1 MAQYKPSIIASPV
14 AMAKRLDI
22 GGELRVIPFL
32 REAVEIMSSDPQ
44 KYGLCGH
51 KVNQLLPAQ
60 TLNTFDI
67 SLLVFDPVPPSPPS
81 EPTLESI
88 HAELPPT
95 IASPSLSKEP
105 VKEGSKDTSKKSS
118 RTAIEGKEEE
128 TFSSTSL
135 PSPPSS
141 TPVAVAET
149 LLKRAQEK
157 HRIDIEMW
165 KIARHCEDLEDA
177 RKHDMA
183 ALALI
188 MANLTP
194 ASRTRFTLAMSGKS
208 GVLMANLLLVS
219 HKPTT
224 LSCRRV
230 ASV

>member
-105 VKEGSKDTSKKSS
+105 IKEGM
-118 RTAIEGKEEE
+118 
-128 TFSSTSL
+128 L
-135 PSPPSS
+135 
-141 TPVAVAET
+141 
-149 LLKRAQEK
+149 
-157 HRIDIEMW
+157 
-165 KIARHCEDLEDA
+165 
-177 RKHDMA
+177 
-183 ALALI
+183 
-188 MANLTP
+188 N
-194 ASRTRFTLAMSGKS
+194 
-208 GVLMANLLLVS
+208 
-219 HKPTT
+219 
-224 LSCRRV
+224 
-230 ASV
+230 